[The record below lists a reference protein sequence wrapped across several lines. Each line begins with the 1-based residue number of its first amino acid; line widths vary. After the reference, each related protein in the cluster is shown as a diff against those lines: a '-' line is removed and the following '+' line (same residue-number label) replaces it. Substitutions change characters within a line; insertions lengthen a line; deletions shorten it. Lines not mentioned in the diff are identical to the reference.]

1 MIHNTFAAPS
11 TVRTRAVND
20 SARISQSSL
29 STGGAG
35 SSPIWGAPCWF
46 IDSCLSGYNDLKTA
60 WATVVY
66 RAECRTKIQCAFTG
80 GGGSSPYHG
89 GVLIHHLDIYSGK
102 IAVHSDR
109 AILVGQ
115 KLVAYSAVPYTMSLE
130 MYI

>member
-1 MIHNTFAAPS
+1 M
-11 TVRTRAVND
+11 RYRA
-20 SARISQSSL
+20 SL
-29 STGGAG
+29 SCTDLNIGGMG
-35 SSPIWGAPCWF
+35 SCPIWGVHLWLIVSSLTGF
-46 IDSCLSGYNDLKTA
+46 INLKTA
-60 WATVVY
+60 GATVVY

-102 IAVHSDR
+102 IAVHCDR

-130 MYI
+130 MHI